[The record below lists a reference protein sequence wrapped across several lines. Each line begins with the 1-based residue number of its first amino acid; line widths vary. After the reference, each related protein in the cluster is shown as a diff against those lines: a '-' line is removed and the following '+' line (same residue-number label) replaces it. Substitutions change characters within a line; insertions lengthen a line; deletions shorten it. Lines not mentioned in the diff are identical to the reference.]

1 MKALRNA
8 LLWIARLGSKPVH
21 QVYLHDAPIGETVF
35 MMGVYGEVLG
45 SDGTSIEIA
54 FDGDPEP
61 FELFVYGYQ
70 FRVVRSKKAP
80 SWKTSKRRAS

>member
-8 LLWIARLGSKPVH
+8 LLWLANIGRKPVH
-21 QVYLHDAPIGETVF
+21 QVHLHEAPKIGGTFF

-45 SDGTSIEIA
+45 ADGTSIEIA

-61 FELFVYGYQ
+61 FELFVSGYKV
-70 FRVVRSKKAP
+70 RLIRSKKAP
-80 SWKTSKRRAS
+80 SWKRRAQ